1 MNTRRRIRSRHPGHH
16 AFVIASATAALAGC
30 QVDEITFGV
39 GNARTEDAFGAPVVQ
54 PYQEGDS
61 LRLYRI
67 EIERDK
73 PEESQEPPA
82 ESGTDEPEDYDVS
95 CRTVYDDPN
104 PCITDRQVAGFC
116 ASGPGR
122 LSGTTPSSRLMGR
135 F

>member
-1 MNTRRRIRSRHPGHH
+1 MDTSRRNRSQHLGYH
-16 AFVIASATAALAGC
+16 AFVIASATAALASC

-73 PEESQEPPA
+73 PEESEEPPA
-82 ESGTDEPEDYDVS
+82 ESDPDGPE
-95 CRTVYDDPN
+95 N
-104 PCITDRQVAGFC
+104 
-116 ASGPGR
+116 
-122 LSGTTPSSRLMGR
+122 
-135 F
+135 

>member
-1 MNTRRRIRSRHPGHH
+1 MDTSRRIGLRLSGYH
-16 AFVIASATAALAGC
+16 ALAIAAMTPAIAGC

-73 PEESQEPPA
+73 PEESEEPPA
-82 ESGTDEPEDYDVS
+82 ESDPDGPE
-95 CRTVYDDPN
+95 N
-104 PCITDRQVAGFC
+104 
-116 ASGPGR
+116 
-122 LSGTTPSSRLMGR
+122 
-135 F
+135 